1 MHPTSYPHVN
11 SLLNELFLRIR
22 KVLVDKLVG
31 LYLGGSLVLG
41 DFSEQ
46 ISDID
51 LVAALSSDITDTE
64 LNELRQM
71 HADFVDEHKEWQD
84 RIEVCYISR
93 DALKTVK
100 SRASQIV
107 NISPGEPIH
116 RLESTKD
123 WIMNWYLTRE
133 YNIPLFGPHP
143 KTIIE
148 PISKEEYIQ
157 SVKDHMKSWDTRVKN
172 MCDRYAQAA
181 YVILTTCR
189 ALYTYKNGDQ
199 VSKIQAARWAKRE
212 LPEWS
217 NLIGRAIVW
226 RETRNEE
233 RVDDAMYRAIV
244 QFMDVVRGQ
253 IGATIARWK
262 GR

>member
-22 KVLVDKLVG
+22 KVLGDKFVG
-31 LYLGGSLVLG
+31 FYLGGSLVLG

-46 ISDID
+46 ISDVD

-71 HADFVDEHKEWQD
+71 HADFIDEHKEWQD
-84 RIEVCYISR
+84 RIEVCYAST

-100 SRASQIV
+100 SPSGQIV

-116 RLESTKD
+116 RLELKKK

-133 YNIPLFGPHP
+133 YSIALIGPP
-143 KTIIE
+143 SKSIIE

-157 SVKDHMKSWDTRVKN
+157 SVKDHMKSWDIWVKN
-172 MCDRYAQAA
+172 MRDWYAQAA
-181 YVILTTCR
+181 YVILTMCR
-189 ALYTYKNGDQ
+189 ALYAYKNGDQ
-199 VSKIQAARWAKRE
+199 VSKIQAAHWAEKE

-217 NLIGRAIVW
+217 DLIERALIW
-226 RETRNEE
+226 RETKNEE
-233 RVDDAMYRAIV
+233 PVDDATYCTMV
-244 QFMDVVRGQ
+244 QFVDVVRDQ
-253 IGATIARWK
+253 ILSK
-262 GR
+262 

>member
-1 MHPTSYPHVN
+1 MHPTSYPHVH
-11 SLLNELFLRIR
+11 SLVADLLLRIR
-22 KVLVDKLVG
+22 RVFGDKLVG

-84 RIEVCYISR
+84 RIEVCYIST

-100 SRASQIV
+100 SRTNQIV
-107 NISPGEPIH
+107 NISPGEPMR
-116 RLESTKD
+116 RLESRKE
-123 WIMNWYLTRE
+123 WMMNWYLTRE
-133 YNIPLFGPHP
+133 KSITLFGPPP
-143 KTIIE
+143 KSIIE

-172 MCDRYAQAA
+172 MRDRYAQAA
-181 YVILTTCR
+181 YVILTMCR
-189 ALYTYKNGDQ
+189 ALFAYKNGNQ
-199 VSKIQAARWAKRE
+199 VSKIQAAHWAQKE

-217 NLIGRAIVW
+217 DLIGRAFIW
-226 RETRNEE
+226 RETKNEE
-233 RVDDAMYRAIV
+233 PVDDTTYRTMV
-244 QFMDVVRGQ
+244 QFMNVVRNQ
-253 IGATIARWK
+253 IGVTLF
-262 GR
+262 

>member
-22 KVLVDKLVG
+22 KVFGDKLVG

-41 DFSEQ
+41 DFDQQ

-51 LVAALSSDITDTE
+51 LVAAVSSDSTDTE
-64 LNELRQM
+64 LTQLQQM
-71 HADFVDEHKEWQD
+71 HADFVGEYKEWQD
-84 RIEVCYISR
+84 RIEVCYISTNV
-93 DALKTVK
+93 LKTVK

-116 RLESTKD
+116 RMESRKE
-123 WIMNWYLTRE
+123 WMMNWYLTRE
-133 YNIPLFGPHP
+133 KSIILFGPSP

-157 SVKDHMKSWDTRVKN
+157 SVKDHMKSWDTWVKN
-172 MCDRYAQAA
+172 MRSRYAQAT
-181 YVILTTCR
+181 YVILTICR
-189 ALYTYKNGDQ
+189 VLYTYKNGDQ
-199 VSKIQAARWAKRE
+199 VSKIQAARWAQQE

-217 NLIGRAIVW
+217 ELIGRAIVW
-226 RETRNEE
+226 RETKNEE
-233 RVDDAMYRAIV
+233 RVDDATYLTMV
-244 QFMDVVRGQ
+244 QFMNVARDQ
-253 IGATIARWK
+253 ILGK
-262 GR
+262 